1 MFAIETTNLT
11 KKYQDFQALDQIN
24 LTIKPGEI
32 YGFIGLNGA
41 GKTTTMRTLLN
52 MVKPTSGH
60 VDILGQDVSKVP
72 SEFWNQVGYLI
83 ETPHAYGNLTVSQN
97 LDLYGKMRLIPKKE
111 RQQTINKLMN
121 DLRLTPYKDKLVRD
135 LSLGNNQKIGLIKAL
150 MHHPKILLLDEPTN
164 GLDPVGLT
172 AVRQL
177 LLKESQQNGT
187 TILISSHIL
196 DEMEKLIT
204 SMGIISHGKLL
215 EQLKMTEFNATAS
228 KYLQLQF
235 QSSNQLQQAQLLL
248 SKSDYLIEST
258 TNSLKVLLEKASDVD
273 EIKYLLQANQL
284 LVDSSLVIQESLE
297 HYFLKKI
304 GETK

>member
-1 MFAIETTNLT
+1 MLAIETTNLT

-83 ETPHAYGNLTVSQN
+83 ETPQAYGNLTVSQN

-121 DLRLTPYKDKLVRD
+121 DLRLTPYKDKLVMD

-248 SKSDYLIEST
+248 SKSDYLIELT
-258 TNSLKVLLEKASDVD
+258 TNSLKVLLKKASDVD
-273 EIKYLLQANQL
+273 GIKYLLQANHL

>member
-150 MHHPKILLLDEPTN
+150 IHHPKILLLDEPTN

-258 TNSLKVLLEKASDVD
+258 TNSLKVLLKKASDVD

>member
-1 MFAIETTNLT
+1 MLAIETVDLT
-11 KKYQDFQALDQIN
+11 KKYQDFQALDKVN
-24 LTIKPGEI
+24 LNIKSGDI

-52 MVKPTSGH
+52 MIKPTSGH
-60 VDILGQDVSKVP
+60 AEILGQDVTKVP
-72 SEFWNQVGYLI
+72 AEFWNQVGYLI
-83 ETPHAYGNLTVSQN
+83 ETHHAYHNLTVSQN

-111 RQQTINKLMN
+111 RQQTINELMTA
-121 DLRLTPYKDKLVRD
+121 LRLTPYKDKFVGD

-215 EQLKMTEFNATAS
+215 EQHKMTEFNATAA

-235 QSSNQLQQAQLLL
+235 QSSEQMEQARFLL
-248 SKSDYLIEST
+248 SKHGYIIESN
-258 TNSLKVLLEKASDVD
+258 TNSLKA
-273 EIKYLLQANQL
+273 LLQNLADEGHIDELLRFNQL
-284 LVDSSLVIQESLE
+284 SVSNRLVIQESLE

>member
-1 MFAIETTNLT
+1 MFVIETTNLT

-150 MHHPKILLLDEPTN
+150 IHHPKILLLDEPTN

-258 TNSLKVLLEKASDVD
+258 TNSLKVLLKKASDVD

>member
-1 MFAIETTNLT
+1 MLAIETTNLT

-121 DLRLTPYKDKLVRD
+121 DLRLTPYKDKLVRE

-248 SKSDYLIEST
+248 SKSDYLIELT
-258 TNSLKVLLEKASDVD
+258 TNSLKVLLKKASDVD